1 MKKLIP
7 HRILPY
13 MILMK
18 QFEKTPRLNIWGS
31 LFYAALVISSTL
43 IRWCT
48 ESPIFSGGGG
58 SWAAPTTPPPPPNF
72 ATCIFH
78 WLIHTFLNTYN
89 PKRTLGSF
97 LLFLYLLIAV
107 LTAEGG
113 RMGCFPSAL
122 MTTSISFGSLT

>member
-48 ESPIFSGGGG
+48 ESPNFFLGGGRG
-58 SWAAPTTPPPPPNF
+58 LPPQPPPPILPPVF
-72 ATCIFH
+72 FI
-78 WLIHTFLNTYN
+78 
-89 PKRTLGSF
+89 G
-97 LLFLYLLIAV
+97 
-107 LTAEGG
+107 
-113 RMGCFPSAL
+113 
-122 MTTSISFGSLT
+122 

>member
-48 ESPIFSGGGG
+48 ESPNFSWGGGEG
-58 SWAAPTTPPPPPNF
+58 CPHNPPNS
-72 ATCIFH
+72 ATYIFH
-78 WLIHTFLNTYN
+78 WLIHKFLNTYN